1 MIYRTMNA
9 AFLNEVANH
18 DDVRPFLGGGAEPLD
33 LGPLLSN
40 PAVVALEVMGDGGW
54 LLQPSLPGVYEL
66 HTLFMPH
73 ARGKSYFA
81 AAREA
86 MRWMFTN
93 TDCLEIITKCPDD
106 NPGAR
111 MAASVMGFRERF
123 RREACWP
130 PEAPAVGVSYRVFSI
145 DDWFTRDKVALLEGR
160 KFHAALEAAKIEA
173 GSALVV
179 HPEDEAHDRA
189 VGAAALMVKAGQLAK
204 AVGFYSRWATFA
216 GYATIEAVGHN
227 LIDVRDAIVEVSG
240 GEMRVLLV
248 RHAPAE

>member
-18 DDVRPFLGGGAEPLD
+18 EDVRPFLGGDGELD
-33 LGPLLSN
+33 LGPMLAN
-40 PAVVALEVMGDGGW
+40 PANVALEVMGDGGW
-54 LLQPSLPGVYEL
+54 LLQPTLPGVYEL

-73 ARGKSYFA
+73 ARGKGYFA

-86 MRWMFTN
+86 IRWMFTN
-93 TDCLEIITKCPDD
+93 TDCLEITTKCPDD

-123 RREACWP
+123 RRETAWP

-145 DDWFTRDKVALLEGR
+145 DDWYVRDKACLLEGR

-173 GSALVV
+173 GSALPV

-189 VGAAALMVKAGQLAK
+189 VGAAALTVMAGQPAK
-204 AVGFYSRWATFA
+204 AVGLYNRWASFA

-248 RHAPAE
+248 RQAPTE